1 MKRFPI
7 AAYAAKLDPFAR
19 ERFVRYAH
27 AAPMEHL
34 LRFLEADGLA
44 LDRGR
49 MDFAQKSEAA

>member
-7 AAYAAKLDPFAR
+7 AAYAAKLDPIAR
-19 ERFVRYAH
+19 DRFVRYAH

-34 LRFLEADGLA
+34 LRFLEANFAA

-49 MDFAQKSEAA
+49 MDFSQKSEAA